1 MASRYT
7 NEQLEDLAIAA
18 IEKHKL
24 FFIQDIV
31 AYLPIGSS
39 QFYNRNL
46 EKSESIKE
54 AMMEQRV
61 KIKVSMRYKWFT
73 STNATLQMG
82 LMKLIST
89 DEERIKLSQTFKD
102 VTTQGEKIFEEIDYS
117 KLSKATLLELAEA
130 SNKPNIEIE
139 E

>member
-7 NEQLEDLAIAA
+7 NEDLEKLAIKA
-18 IEKHKL
+18 IQKHKL

-31 AYLPIGSS
+31 SYLPIGSS

-54 AMMEQRV
+54 AMMKERTE
-61 KIKVSMRYKWFT
+61 IKVAMRYKWYK
-73 STNATLQMG
+73 SDNPTLQMG

-102 VTTQGEKIFEEIDYS
+102 VTTQGEKITDEIDYT

-130 SNKPNIEIE
+130 STKTNIEIE
-139 E
+139 D

>member
-1 MASRYT
+1 MASKYT
-7 NEQLEDLAIAA
+7 NEDLEKLSVDA
-18 IEKHKL
+18 IEKNKL
-24 FFIQDIV
+24 FFIQDLI

-54 AMMEQRV
+54 AMNNMRTIV
-61 KIKVSMRYKWFT
+61 KVSMRSKWYK

-89 DEERIKLSQTFKD
+89 DQERIKLSQTFKD
-102 VTTQGEKIFEEIDYS
+102 ITTQGEKIVDEIDYS
-117 KLSKATLLELAEA
+117 KLSKATLLELANA
-130 SNKPNIEIE
+130 SNKENIEIE
-139 E
+139 D